1 MAAQSCENAKDRQ
14 RPLLKDVTATQTNGG
29 GSRRPQ
35 HPHAQGSA
43 SQAPVSVARGLPR
56 TAPGSVRKGEKAG
69 TPLPS
74 RPHPPTWAGTGLP
87 RPRGSSGLTV
97 HANVMVGEDDGPVSL
112 GGPAQRDVNGA
123 MQSLDVLLLGRD
135 RQTGLSHGSCRQGA
149 AGRTTRRLP
158 ARLPLRAGEAS
169 HLVVGSLGSGWQVS
183 LSREATPR
191 GRDMSGRGTGGG
203 PPIPGGQW
211 LSI

>member
-56 TAPGSVRKGEKAG
+56 TAPESVRKGEKAG

-74 RPHPPTWAGTGLP
+74 RPHPQPGQEQPCPG
-87 RPRGSSGLTV
+87 
-97 HANVMVGEDDGPVSL
+97 HAAPWD
-112 GGPAQRDVNGA
+112 
-123 MQSLDVLLLGRD
+123 
-135 RQTGLSHGSCRQGA
+135 
-149 AGRTTRRLP
+149 
-158 ARLPLRAGEAS
+158 LRFM
-169 HLVVGSLGSGWQVS
+169 
-183 LSREATPR
+183 P
-191 GRDMSGRGTGGG
+191 MS
-203 PPIPGGQW
+203 W
-211 LSI
+211 